1 MLDST
6 KVLPARRR
14 RAVRVLI
21 GLAAVLVTAVAALLV
36 PVVGAASA
44 DPLPPRPFPTLS
56 PFSPPPTF
64 PRPLLPVRATVFG
77 ESYTSGEGAGNGIYP
92 TIPGTSNEDWRHQ
105 SPYAPFHL
113 AWAYLE
119 LNRRPLLPSYTIT
132 PYNFLTS
139 WGPDHLTFLPS
150 SGAETT
156 HLDHPLMDGSTV
168 KSEPMLDHAD
178 PDSDLVFF
186 GLGGNDAG
194 FGDLVRTTLYG
205 FYEGVDR
212 NTSNPMADWR
222 QIQTYLVNGEVQRLR
237 KGMPAVAT
245 KVTQGLEKTHA
256 KMRKAEIVVS
266 LYPLVVKPSGN
277 ADVAYVSGSAMDAM
291 YPFIVALNEAVLNG
305 AIQFAQQHPDVGVH
319 IYDPN
324 TAGDGG
330 TSLVAGHELG
340 QPDSYF
346 NGVVRRKQ
354 PGLSM
359 FHQLQ
364 ESFHPNQLGTVAMGK
379 GLAKYLADTF
389 PQWYDFGPMSNR
401 LDFNKVI
408 VDPRPNPNELVAVG
422 DDPEFEAWAGADPN
436 RLCEGVQ
443 PESLCGNFLD
453 DLGLIIPVDLVFLNP
468 GPRPGTWVTSPD
480 SPGGPPYPGGGGS
493 GGGGEPSC
501 CWIPVGYPASPSINT
516 NNPCAGVIFFHNIPV
531 NFISYPQGSR
541 GRVVEQDLAGGL
553 PPHELLLQATPC
565 RPVIILL

>member
-1 MLDST
+1 LLDST
-6 KVLPARRR
+6 KAVPARRTV
-14 RAVRVLI
+14 RALV
-21 GLAAVLVTAVAALLV
+21 GLAGVLVTAAGVLLM

-64 PRPLLPVRATVFG
+64 PGPLLPVRATVFG
-77 ESYTSGEGAGNGIYP
+77 ESYTSGEGAGNGLYP
-92 TIPGTSNEDWRHQ
+92 TIPGTADEDWRHQ

-119 LNRRPLLPSYTIT
+119 LNRRPLLPSYTVT

-168 KSEPMLDHAD
+168 KSRPMLDHAD

-205 FYEGVDR
+205 FFEGVDR
-212 NTSNPMADWR
+212 NVNNPMADWR
-222 QIQTYLVNGEVQRLR
+222 EIQTFLVNGEVQRLR
-237 KGMPAVAT
+237 KGMPGVAT
-245 KVTQGLEKTHA
+245 KVTQALEKTHA
-256 KMRKAEIVVS
+256 KMQKAQIVVS
-266 LYPLVVKPSGN
+266 LYPLVVKPNGN
-277 ADVAYVSGSAMDAM
+277 ADIPYVAGSALDAM
-291 YPFIVALNEAVLNG
+291 YPFVVALNEAVLNG
-305 AIQFAQQHPDVGVH
+305 AIQFAQQHPNVGVH

-330 TSLVAGHELG
+330 LSLVAGHELG
-340 QPDSYF
+340 QPGSYF
-346 NGVVRRKQ
+346 NGVVRRNQ

-389 PQWYDFGPMSNR
+389 PQWYGPSMMPDG
-401 LDFNKVI
+401 LDYNKVI
-408 VDPRPNPNELVAVG
+408 VNPQPNPNELTAVG
-422 DDPEFEAWAGADPN
+422 SDPEFEDWARTDPD

-443 PESLCGNFLD
+443 PESLCGNFLQD
-453 DLGLIIPVDLVFLNP
+453 PDLGLVIPVDQVFLRP
-468 GPRPGTWVTSPD
+468 GSRPGTWVTSPD
-480 SPGGPPYPGGGGS
+480 SPGGPPYPGGGGGS
-493 GGGGEPSC
+493 GGGESGGC
-501 CWIPVGYPASPSINT
+501 CWTSVGYPAPSINT
-516 NNPCAGVIFFHNIPV
+516 NNPCAGIIFFHNVPV
-531 NFISYPQGSR
+531 NFISYPEGSR
-541 GRVVEQDLAGGL
+541 GRMVEQDLAGGL
-553 PPHELLLQATPC
+553 PPHELVLQGTPC